1 MVPSLYD
8 LSEALERRKNFYFG
22 IQDQRER
29 NDEEQVRLFDLGFF
43 TGSDHAM
50 SRQFHYFLATRLC
63 FPALAHHFR
72 RQICPCKIHSVP
84 AVQMSHRPARV
95 RDARLFIG
103 QARHQSTRSFLIPIN
118 VLNGAKRLNGLNDLN
133 GLRYFMAHA
142 SLVS

>member
-1 MVPSLYD
+1 
-8 LSEALERRKNFYFG
+8 
-22 IQDQRER
+22 
-29 NDEEQVRLFDLGFF
+29 
-43 TGSDHAM
+43 M

-133 GLRYFMAHA
+133 GLRYFMAHGIA
-142 SLVS
+142 LLLEHRFQREKAARKLLNRVYSALFFS

>member
-1 MVPSLYD
+1 
-8 LSEALERRKNFYFG
+8 
-22 IQDQRER
+22 
-29 NDEEQVRLFDLGFF
+29 
-43 TGSDHAM
+43 M

-72 RQICPCKIHSVP
+72 RQICRCKIHSVP

-118 VLNGAKRLNGLNDLN
+118 VLNGGKRLNGLNDLN
-133 GLRYFMAHA
+133 GLRYFMAHGIA
-142 SLVS
+142 YLLDRMFQREKATAKPFNDAYFANLY